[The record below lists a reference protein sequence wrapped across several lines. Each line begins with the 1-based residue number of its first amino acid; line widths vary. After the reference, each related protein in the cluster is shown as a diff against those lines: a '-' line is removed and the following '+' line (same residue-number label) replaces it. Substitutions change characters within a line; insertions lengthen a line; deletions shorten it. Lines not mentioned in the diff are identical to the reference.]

1 MNFIKITDYQVSAAR
16 LVISFSRADNET
28 KRNLLDSYIAI
39 VKEYEDAEDAR
50 ENDKSDEKDL
60 SEMDEDQLDEMWA
73 KEDALE
79 QEQNQGLDEVLDD
92 PRHGQAEPLN
102 RGDF

>member
-1 MNFIKITDYQVSAAR
+1 MDIIEITAFQVGAAR

-28 KRNLLDSYIAI
+28 KRNLLDSYTAI
-39 VKEYEDAEDAR
+39 VREYEE
-50 ENDKSDEKDL
+50 
-60 SEMDEDQLDEMWA
+60 
-73 KEDALE
+73 ALYHSRE

-102 RGDF
+102 RGDY

>member
-1 MNFIKITDYQVSAAR
+1 MDFIEITAFQVGAAR

-28 KRNLLDSYIAI
+28 KRNLLDSYTAI
-39 VKEYEDAEDAR
+39 VREYEE
-50 ENDKSDEKDL
+50 
-60 SEMDEDQLDEMWA
+60 
-73 KEDALE
+73 ALYHSRE

>member
-1 MNFIKITDYQVSAAR
+1 MDFIEITAFQVGAAR

-28 KRNLLDSYIAI
+28 KRNLLDSYTAI
-39 VKEYEDAEDAR
+39 VREYEE
-50 ENDKSDEKDL
+50 
-60 SEMDEDQLDEMWA
+60 
-73 KEDALE
+73 ALYHSRE
-79 QEQNQGLDEVLDD
+79 QEQNQGLDEVELDQYLDD

>member
-1 MNFIKITDYQVSAAR
+1 MSFDKFLLSNSTDFQVSAAR

-28 KRNLLDSYIAI
+28 KANLLDSYYAM
-39 VKEYEDAEDAR
+39 VRQYEE
-50 ENDKSDEKDL
+50 
-60 SEMDEDQLDEMWA
+60 A
-73 KEDALE
+73 KYHNRE

>member
-1 MNFIKITDYQVSAAR
+1 MSFDKFLLSNPTDFQVSAAR

-28 KRNLLDSYIAI
+28 KANLLDSYYAM
-39 VKEYEDAEDAR
+39 VRQYEE
-50 ENDKSDEKDL
+50 
-60 SEMDEDQLDEMWA
+60 
-73 KEDALE
+73 ALYHNRE

-102 RGDF
+102 RGDY

>member
-1 MNFIKITDYQVSAAR
+1 MDIIEITAFQVGAAR

-28 KRNLLDSYIAI
+28 KRNLLDSYTAI
-39 VKEYEDAEDAR
+39 VREYEE
-50 ENDKSDEKDL
+50 
-60 SEMDEDQLDEMWA
+60 
-73 KEDALE
+73 ALYHSRE

>member
-1 MNFIKITDYQVSAAR
+1 MSFDKFLLSNSTDFQVSAAR
-16 LVISFSRADNET
+16 LVISFSRADKET
-28 KRNLLDSYIAI
+28 KANLLDSYYAM
-39 VKEYEDAEDAR
+39 VRQYEE
-50 ENDKSDEKDL
+50 
-60 SEMDEDQLDEMWA
+60 A
-73 KEDALE
+73 KYHNRE

>member
-1 MNFIKITDYQVSAAR
+1 MDMITDFQLAAAR

-28 KRNLLDSYIAI
+28 KANLLDSYFAM
-39 VKEYEDAEDAR
+39 VRQHEEAAYHNR
-50 ENDKSDEKDL
+50 
-60 SEMDEDQLDEMWA
+60 
-73 KEDALE
+73 E

>member
-1 MNFIKITDYQVSAAR
+1 MDFIEITAFQVGAAR

-39 VKEYEDAEDAR
+39 VREYEEAMYHNR
-50 ENDKSDEKDL
+50 
-60 SEMDEDQLDEMWA
+60 
-73 KEDALE
+73 E

>member
-1 MNFIKITDYQVSAAR
+1 MDFIEITAFQVGAAR

-28 KRNLLDSYIAI
+28 KRSLLDSYTAI
-39 VKEYEDAEDAR
+39 VREYEE
-50 ENDKSDEKDL
+50 
-60 SEMDEDQLDEMWA
+60 
-73 KEDALE
+73 ALYHNRE

>member
-1 MNFIKITDYQVSAAR
+1 MDFIEITAFQVGAAR

-28 KRNLLDSYIAI
+28 KRSLLDSYTAI
-39 VKEYEDAEDAR
+39 VREYEE
-50 ENDKSDEKDL
+50 
-60 SEMDEDQLDEMWA
+60 
-73 KEDALE
+73 ALYHNRE

-102 RGDF
+102 RGDY

>member
-1 MNFIKITDYQVSAAR
+1 MITDFQVSAAR

-28 KRNLLDSYIAI
+28 KANLLDSYFAM
-39 VKEYEDAEDAR
+39 VRQYEE
-50 ENDKSDEKDL
+50 
-60 SEMDEDQLDEMWA
+60 
-73 KEDALE
+73 ALYHSRE
-79 QEQNQGLDEVLDD
+79 QEQNQGLDEVELDQYLDD

>member
-1 MNFIKITDYQVSAAR
+1 MDFIEITAFQVGAAR

-28 KRNLLDSYIAI
+28 KRNLLDSYTAI
-39 VKEYEDAEDAR
+39 VREYEE
-50 ENDKSDEKDL
+50 
-60 SEMDEDQLDEMWA
+60 
-73 KEDALE
+73 ALYH
-79 QEQNQGLDEVLDD
+79 NQGLDEVLDD